1 MIRVRSL
8 VVPVLAL
15 AAAVGAGAQTIRTG
29 PSAYCHVTD
38 GTFTNCPPPPPGG
51 KEWSD
56 VDFLPFLGAN
66 VYSDQRLSPA
76 RLHLMYDLPLHHTP
90 LGPAESFD
98 VRFDVVEDGE
108 LEHYLVRCFGNGTM
122 QVFEDGEPIPA
133 GGTSCATGFG
143 PSPTSGFLD
152 VLVELDVPMNVVY
165 SPDIPLFWST
175 AAPQSH
181 CRPGTPG
188 CCKPEEPG
196 CCGPEGCQGKEN
208 VPTSATIV
216 SANSDGTTTV
226 AKVPLEATTA
236 DFCTPG
242 GGGILGGLLDALV
255 PPEGGHDNHGD
266 FVRQVTA
273 KTKEA
278 LESLVFSGVLTRNE
292 AGKVLSC
299 IVNARAQ
306 SDSGKK

>member
-1 MIRVRSL
+1 MIRIRSL
-8 VVPVLAL
+8 AVVFAL
-15 AAAVGAGAQTIRTG
+15 AAALAVGAAAQTIRTG
-29 PSAYCHVTD
+29 PSGLCHVTD
-38 GTFTNCPPPPPGG
+38 GAFTACGDG
-51 KEWSD
+51 EWSD
-56 VDFLPFLGAN
+56 IDFLPFLGAN
-66 VYSDQRLSPA
+66 VYSDQRVSPPS
-76 RLHLMYDLPLHHTP
+76 LHLMYDLVLHHVP
-90 LGPAESFD
+90 FGPAEFFD
-98 VRFDVVEDGE
+98 VRFDVVEWGE
-108 LEHYLVRCFGNGTM
+108 LEHYLVRCFGDGTF
-122 QVFEDGEPIPA
+122 QVFEDGVPIPPFW
-133 GGTSCATGFG
+133 TSCAVGFG
-143 PSPTSGFLD
+143 PSPTSGFPD
-152 VLVELDVPMNVVY
+152 VLVELHIPMNVVY

-175 AAPQSH
+175 AAPPSR

-188 CCKPEEPG
+188 CCKEEDPA
-196 CCGPEGCQGKEN
+196 CCPPEGCQGREN

-226 AKVPLEATTA
+226 TRVPLDATVA
-236 DFCTPG
+236 DFCTPD

-278 LESLVFSGVLTRNE
+278 LESLVHSGVLDRNE

-306 SDSGKK
+306 GDGGKP

>member
-8 VVPVLAL
+8 AIVVFAL
-15 AAAVGAGAQTIRTG
+15 AATLAIGVSAQTIRTG
-29 PSAYCHVTD
+29 PSDHCHVTD
-38 GTFTNCPPPPPGG
+38 GAFTNCL
-51 KEWSD
+51 EWSD

-66 VYSDQRLSPA
+66 VYSDQRVSPA
-76 RLHLMYDLPLHHTP
+76 SLHLMYDLLLHHAP
-90 LGPAESFD
+90 LGPAEFFD
-98 VRFDVVEDGE
+98 VRFDVFEDGE
-108 LEHYLVRCFGNGTM
+108 LEHYLVRCFGNGSF
-122 QVFEDGEPIPA
+122 QVFEDGDPIPA
-133 GGTSCATGFG
+133 GGTSCDTGFG
-143 PSPTSGFLD
+143 PSPTSGFPD
-152 VLVELDVPMNVVY
+152 VLVELEIPMNVVY

-175 AAPQSH
+175 AAPPSR
-181 CRPGTPG
+181 CKPGTPG
-188 CCKPEEPG
+188 CCRPEEPG
-196 CCGPEGCQGKEN
+196 CCPPEGCQGKEN

-226 AKVPLEATTA
+226 ARVPLDATTA

-273 KTKEA
+273 KTKDA
-278 LESLVFSGVLTRNE
+278 LDSLVHSGILTRAE

>member
-8 VVPVLAL
+8 VVSVLAL

-29 PSAYCHVTD
+29 PSAFCHVTD
-38 GTFTNCPPPPPGG
+38 GAFTDCAPPPGIE
-51 KEWSD
+51 EWSD
-56 VDFLPFLGAN
+56 VDFLPFLGAD
-66 VYSDQRLSPA
+66 VYSDQRLSPPS
-76 RLHLMYDLPLHHTP
+76 LHLMYRLPLHHVP
-90 LGPAESFD
+90 LGPAEFFD
-98 VRFDVVEDGE
+98 VRFDVFEDGE
-108 LEHYLVRCFGNGTM
+108 LEHYLVRCFGNGTF
-122 QVFEDGEPIPA
+122 QVFEDGDPIPP

-143 PSPTSGFLD
+143 PSPTPGLPT

-175 AAPQSH
+175 AAPPSR
-181 CRPGTPG
+181 CTPGTPG
-188 CCKPEEPG
+188 CCKHEEPL
-196 CCGPEGCQGKEN
+196 CCGPQGCPGKEN

-226 AKVPLEATTA
+226 AKVPLEATAA

-255 PPEGGHDNHGD
+255 PSDGHKNHGD
-266 FVRQVTA
+266 FVRQVVA

-278 LESLVFSGVLTRNE
+278 LESLVHSGVLTRAE
-292 AGKVLSC
+292 AAKIESC
-299 IVNARAQ
+299 IVSARAQ
-306 SDSGKK
+306 SDGGKN